1 MVSRGQTIKGAFEH
15 LALFA
20 INFFVMV
27 GIVESFQ
34 IFENQMP
41 IIDALVLWY
50 LLIHSTLFL
59 SVQLSVQI
67 QELVRIRMPTFLI
80 TYYFKFDD
88 DETIPIPLLDPVKS
102 KLGVLILLLVI
113 SGGILIY
120 PIFAVYGFLLVSA
133 ILIVMPPFDIATII
147 SYFQIFLGWM
157 PPLFAFVLVLLIISI
172 VIIEFRHV

>member
-1 MVSRGQTIKGAFEH
+1 MVSRGQILKGAFGH

-34 IFENQMP
+34 IFENEMP
-41 IIDALVLWY
+41 PIDMIVLCY
-50 LLIHSTLFL
+50 LLIHSTLLL

-67 QELVRIRMPTFLI
+67 QELVRMRMPTVLI

-120 PIFAVYGFLLVSA
+120 PIFAIYGFLLVSA
-133 ILIVMPPFDIATII
+133 ILIVMPPFDIATIV

-157 PPLFAFVLVLLIISI
+157 PPLFALVLVLLILSI

>member
-1 MVSRGQTIKGAFEH
+1 MVSRWQILKGGFAH

-34 IFENQMP
+34 IFDGQMP
-41 IIDALVLWY
+41 PIDTIVLWY
-50 LLIHSTLFL
+50 LLIHSTLLL

-67 QELVRIRMPTFLI
+67 QELIRGRMPTILI

-120 PIFAVYGFLLVSA
+120 PIFAIYGFLMVSA
-133 ILIVMPPFDIATII
+133 IVIVMPPFDIATIV
-147 SYFQIFLGWM
+147 SYFEIFLRWM
-157 PPLFAFVLVLLIISI
+157 PPLFAFVLVLLILSI
-172 VIIEFRHV
+172 VVIEFRHV